1 MLAESSLSPKLVCFI
16 HTMLGKG
23 KPSELQVKLAVA
35 PLKMDSAG
43 GIISTTGG
51 PKSETKGLQ

>member
-1 MLAESSLSPKLVCFI
+1 
-16 HTMLGKG
+16 MLGKG